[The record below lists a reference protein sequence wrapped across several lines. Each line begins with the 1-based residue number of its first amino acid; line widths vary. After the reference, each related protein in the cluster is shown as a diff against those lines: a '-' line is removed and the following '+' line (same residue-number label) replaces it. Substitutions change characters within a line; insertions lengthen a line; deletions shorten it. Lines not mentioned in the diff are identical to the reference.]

1 LLNLVFLVL
10 SIKQRIPV
18 GYTSD
23 TEFSN
28 VQEWGWLNPTG
39 GAFSSVADLAK
50 VTRKKLTFFLVLM
63 KKRNNEGNAE
73 KIRKPLEKRIHVLLL
88 YDQSRSCSLCSVDE
102 LSRSRFV
109 YVFC

>member
-1 LLNLVFLVL
+1 
-10 SIKQRIPV
+10 
-18 GYTSD
+18 
-23 TEFSN
+23 
-28 VQEWGWLNPTG
+28 
-39 GAFSSVADLAK
+39 
-50 VTRKKLTFFLVLM
+50 M